1 MPRLCLPHDP
11 LPQPCTA
18 AIRICPCFTLRDSV
32 CCFSPP
38 LVNHICPETLQR
50 GLLPLALRHVRAHF
64 WAQHPAI
71 FRKPVNVPDQPN
83 ARNQPPGKPPG
94 PRHNLGPAPVS
105 LWHQHMW
112 ARARA
117 DHPDSRLPLPVVK
130 MRMAR
135 AAELGMRYADY
146 AALYR
151 TGGRDPAALLFTPA
165 ALHLR
170 LARRLDMPDP
180 VRLHLAGLRGCDL
193 LALAPQSED
202 PDAFLEE
209 LREVSA
215 LPFRTAGMMPAPQA
229 SWAVLAASLR
239 RALDPLR
246 LTGTAVALVAHDL
259 SEARISQALCTAGRL
274 AGVVDRDAYFGITA

>member
-1 MPRLCLPHDP
+1 M
-11 LPQPCTA
+11 
-18 AIRICPCFTLRDSV
+18 TLDLS
-32 CCFSPP
+32 
-38 LVNHICPETLQR
+38 R
-50 GLLPLALRHVRAHF
+50 GRAHF
-64 WAQHPAI
+64 WAQRPAI
-71 FRKPVNVPDQPN
+71 FLKALNVPDHRTTRAQPTG
-83 ARNQPPGKPPG
+83 QPLGTPPG
-94 PRHNLGPAPVS
+94 PGHNLAPTPVS

-180 VRLHLAGLRGCDL
+180 VRRHLARLRACDL

-229 SWAVLAASLR
+229 SWQALGASLR

-246 LTGTAVALVAHDL
+246 LSGTAVALVAHDL

>member
-1 MPRLCLPHDP
+1 MKVSDH
-11 LPQPCTA
+11 
-18 AIRICPCFTLRDSV
+18 
-32 CCFSPP
+32 
-38 LVNHICPETLQR
+38 
-50 GLLPLALRHVRAHF
+50 
-64 WAQHPAI
+64 
-71 FRKPVNVPDQPN
+71 PN
-83 ARNQPPGKPPG
+83 ARNLPPAPG
-94 PRHNLGPAPVS
+94 HNLAPAPVS

-170 LARRLDMPDP
+170 LARRLDMPTA
-180 VRLHLAGLRGCDL
+180 VRHHLARLRACHL

-209 LREVSA
+209 LREVST
-215 LPFRTAGMMPAPQA
+215 LPFLAAAAMPAPQG
-229 SWAVLAASLR
+229 SWADLAVSLR
-239 RALDPLR
+239 RVLDPLR
-246 LTGTAVALVAHDL
+246 LPGTAVALVAHDL
-259 SEARISQALCTAGRL
+259 SEARIAQALCTAGRL
-274 AGVVDRDAYFGITA
+274 AGVLDRDAYFGTAA